1 MNYDLLFDV
10 LSFDFFLHISLNLI
24 GNYIYSDRMELLRK
38 DSLLK

>member
-24 GNYIYSDRMELLRK
+24 GNYIYL
-38 DSLLK
+38 